1 MDYHTETMQ
10 LSGLTH
16 SEIVSALKQYFTDE
30 ELDEVSA
37 RLDRLIGESDTLDDL
52 ITEIND
58 ELIEGNDFAD
68 PL

>member
-1 MDYHTETMQ
+1 MQ

>member
-1 MDYHTETMQ
+1 MQ

-37 RLDRLIGESDTLDDL
+37 RLERLIGESDTLDDL

>member
-1 MDYHTETMQ
+1 MQ

-37 RLDRLIGESDTLDDL
+37 RLDRLIEESDTLDDL

>member
-1 MDYHTETMQ
+1 MQ

-58 ELIEGNDFAD
+58 ELIEGNDFSD

>member
-37 RLDRLIGESDTLDDL
+37 RLERLIGESDTLDDL